1 MKKIAIIIL
10 VASTALLFSFK
21 PTEKTTWIL
30 DKSHAK
36 VGFTVVHI
44 LISEVEGWFKT
55 FDASLTTTKD
65 DFSDAQVEMTAYVNS
80 INTENEQRDTLL
92 KSPDFFDAEKYPTIV
107 FKSKTF
113 TKTDAQN
120 YKVTGDITM
129 HGITKKIVLDVVS
142 KTAINPMSKKTI
154 AGFKITGTLN
164 RSDFNIGTA
173 TGSSIIS
180 DEVTIIANAEF
191 IKI

>member
-1 MKKIAIIIL
+1 MKKTSIIII
-10 VASTALLFSFK
+10 VAITAFLFSFK
-21 PTEKTTWIL
+21 PIDKTTWIL

-36 VGFTVVHI
+36 VGFTVVHM
-44 LISEVEGWFKT
+44 LISDVEGWFKT

-80 INTENEQRDTLL
+80 INTDNEQRDTHL
-92 KSPDFFDAEKYPTIV
+92 KSPDFFEVEKYPTIV

-113 TKTDAQN
+113 VKTDGQN
-120 YKVTGDITM
+120 YKVSGDITM
-129 HGITKKIVLDVVS
+129 HGITKNIVLDVKC
-142 KTAINPMSKKTI
+142 KTGVNPMSKKTI

-164 RSDFNIGTA
+164 RSDFGIGTGM
-173 TGSSIIS
+173 GSSTIS
-180 DEVTIIANAEF
+180 DEVTLIANAEF